1 MVFRSRRLED
11 LLGGCLD
18 KIGYDDIVALIGRQ
32 EAVEAEDLDYKQQR
46 YGNDPKSREELAKDV
61 AALANHIG
69 GVLVIGMAES
79 RGVPSRAFDVGLD
92 DRHVRDLQQRI
103 AASTAPSVRWEPLLK
118 ENPANPGHGFLLL
131 TVPRSP
137 EAPHAIIVPP
147 TKPTS
152 AALRY
157 PRRAGSKTDWL
168 TETYVA
174 SAYRQRF
181 SSAADRA
188 KRMRDIETRL
198 VTSELSR
205 TRTHLLVTLV
215 PDVPGEMRIN
225 QRSFTHHKEQLLAA
239 QPLIA
244 TDTRLFRHV
253 SVGSHRLVL
262 EQRSDRADSD
272 LAHLYDDGSGIW
284 AQPLQTSVDNDED
297 PADRVRS
304 LAGDVLAHRLMSALI
319 FLAGHARDRCGVAGT
334 VAVEVD
340 LVDGMYAHPY
350 APPLPTPFPGQ
361 AARRE
366 SYPLAVDQVPPF
378 PSGTHCATAAQA
390 EVTALVDDLADG
402 GTGLVQAASLLAD
415 QVFHTFGI
423 PEAHCLTAAGRI
435 RAAAWE
441 STRRTGISAWADQQS
456 IVVTN

>member
-1 MVFRSRRLED
+1 MVLRSRRLED
-11 LLGGCLD
+11 LLGSRLD
-18 KIGYDDIVALIGRQ
+18 KIGYGDIAALIGRQ
-32 EAVEAEDLDYKQQR
+32 EAVEAEDLDYKQQH

-61 AALANHIG
+61 AALANHLG
-69 GVLVIGMAES
+69 GVLIIGMAES
-79 RGVPSRAFDVGLD
+79 RGVPSRAFDVDLD
-92 DRHVRDLQQRI
+92 DRHIRDLQQRI
-103 AASTAPSVRWEPLLK
+103 AASTAPSARWEPLSV
-118 ENPANPGHGFLLL
+118 ENPANPGHGFLLI

-137 EAPHAIIVPP
+137 EGPHAITVPP

-181 SSAADRA
+181 SAAADRA

-198 VTSELSR
+198 VMGELSR

-225 QRSFTHHKEQLLAA
+225 QRSFTEYRDQLLAS

-244 TDTRLFRHV
+244 TEVRLFRHV
-253 SVGSHRLVL
+253 SVGSHRLIV
-262 EQRSDRADSD
+262 EQRSGQADSD
-272 LAHLYDDGSGIW
+272 LVHLYDDGSGIW

-304 LAGDVLAHRLMSALI
+304 LAGDFLAHRLMSALV
-319 FLAGHARDRCGVAGT
+319 FLASHARDRCGVVGT

-350 APPLPTPFPGQ
+350 APPPPMPLPGQ

-366 SYPLAVDQVPPF
+366 AYPLAVDQVPPF

-402 GTGLVQAASLLAD
+402 STGLVQAASLLAD
-415 QVFHTFGI
+415 HLFHTFGI
-423 PEAHCLTAAGRI
+423 PEAHCITAAGGI
-435 RAAAWE
+435 RAAAWQL
-441 STRRTGISAWADQQS
+441 TRRTGISAWAEQQS
-456 IVVTN
+456 IEVTD